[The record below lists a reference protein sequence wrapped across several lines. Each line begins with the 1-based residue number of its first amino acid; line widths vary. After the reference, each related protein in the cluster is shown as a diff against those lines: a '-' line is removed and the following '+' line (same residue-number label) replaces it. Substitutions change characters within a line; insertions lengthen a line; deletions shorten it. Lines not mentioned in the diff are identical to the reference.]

1 MSIKLFS
8 FSNFQFWEHIYVNI
22 QFLSI
27 FWFYLSIFLLF
38 GLDVCFFP
46 FVSYF
51 DLLIL
56 LFDIICFDV
65 EVVVLILMIWLIS
78 LLGFQLFSKFY
89 FRDKFYFLFDCVHT
103 WCFAFSLL
111 VCWQHAG
118 ILMWVFNLLPILSQ
132 LMVMLWYIL
141 SLLVELWIET
151 STCFLQCVLE
161 Q

>member
-1 MSIKLFS
+1 LEPSVLIWWCLLNYFHFQTFNSESIYMW
-8 FSNFQFWEHIYVNI
+8 FWDHIYVNI

-103 WCFAFSLL
+103 WCFAFRFIGLL
-111 VCWQHAG
+111 AARWK
-118 ILMWVFNLLPILSQ
+118 FNVRI
-132 LMVMLWYIL
+132 
-141 SLLVELWIET
+141 
-151 STCFLQCVLE
+151 
-161 Q
+161 

>member
-1 MSIKLFS
+1 LEPSVLIWWCLLNYFRFQTFNSESIYMW
-8 FSNFQFWEHIYVNI
+8 FWEHIYVNI

-38 GLDVCFFP
+38 GLDVYFFP

-89 FRDKFYFLFDCVHT
+89 FRDKFYFLFDCVYT
-103 WCFAFSLL
+103 RCFAFRFIGLL
-111 VCWQHAG
+111 AARWK
-118 ILMWVFNLLPILSQ
+118 FNVRI
-132 LMVMLWYIL
+132 
-141 SLLVELWIET
+141 
-151 STCFLQCVLE
+151 
-161 Q
+161 